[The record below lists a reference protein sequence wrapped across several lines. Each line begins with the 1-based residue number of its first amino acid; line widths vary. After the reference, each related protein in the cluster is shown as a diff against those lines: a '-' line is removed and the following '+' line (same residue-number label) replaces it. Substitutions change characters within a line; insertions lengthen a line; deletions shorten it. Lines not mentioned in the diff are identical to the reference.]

1 MELEVR
7 YGEEDRHVFLADKRE
22 REGGGGGGGRRER
35 ETVRENIQRD
45 SKMDSLYLSK
55 IGSRVV

>member
-7 YGEEDRHVFLADKRE
+7 YGEEDRYVFLVDKRE

-35 ETVRENIQRD
+35 EIVRENI
-45 SKMDSLYLSK
+45 
-55 IGSRVV
+55 

>member
-22 REGGGGGGGRRER
+22 REGGGGGRRER
-35 ETVRENIQRD
+35 ETMRENIQRD